1 MAINTSYAAFQ
12 AAVADWLNRTDLTS
26 QIPDFIAL
34 VEARL
39 LRTLRGKRAVVRTGL
54 SLDSA
59 SVSLPAGIKE
69 LRSVYLTGSTFPGPI
84 DIVTPEKLAYY
95 GTGHSA
101 AARPRYGALVN
112 GTLVLSP
119 TPDTSYAAEIVY
131 EAELPALSA
140 GVNWLLQYYPDVY
153 LYGTLTEAATFLR
166 DDDRIPGWTARFA
179 SALQELELDRDRAE
193 YGANT
198 PVIHPSRSF

>member
-1 MAINTSYAAFQ
+1 MALNSSYSAFQ
-12 AAVADWLNRTDLTS
+12 TAVADWLNRSDLTS
-26 QIPDFIAL
+26 QIPDFIVL
-34 VEARL
+34 FEARL

-59 SVSLPAGIKE
+59 SVTLPSGIKE

-84 DIVTPEKLAYY
+84 DLVTPERLAYY

-101 AARPRYGALVN
+101 AARPKYGALIN
-112 GTLVLSP
+112 GTLALSP

-153 LYGTLTEAATFLR
+153 LYGTLVEAATYLR
-166 DDDRIPGWTARFA
+166 DDDRVPGWTARFQE
-179 SALQELELDRDRAE
+179 ALAQLEIDRDRAE

-198 PVIHPSRSF
+198 PIIHPSRSF